1 MPETAEQAQMRQH
14 LAEMRR
20 AAHGLGHDIA
30 IKIENLDQEI
40 DRFGKLTAKEAKY
53 TILDIH
59 DDFAALSR
67 AIDQE
72 ARKLPH
78 QVGSAI
84 GQAGAAVGGAMTHA
98 ASATEAAFDT
108 ARSKTVEGTKN
119 AAARVAGVR
128 RTPMKEWHT
137 PANDSDSP

>member
-78 QVGSAI
+78 QVGSAV
-84 GQAGAAVGGAMTHA
+84 GQAGAAGGGGGSGQHPRPAPPP
-98 ASATEAAFDT
+98 
-108 ARSKTVEGTKN
+108 
-119 AAARVAGVR
+119 AARPP
-128 RTPMKEWHT
+128 PMKECH
-137 PANDSDSP
+137 PPPNDSDPP